1 MKEIELKLTLASEAA
16 DAFRNDESLRQI
28 SLQPPKTEHLDN
40 QYFDTPDL
48 LLNQSHA
55 ALRIRKTPTHYVQT
69 LKNKGTAIAGLHQR
83 GEWESPLNVAE
94 GQLPELDWDALP
106 AEARPDESVRA
117 NIQPLFK
124 TDFQRTTWL
133 LSHNQSEIELVL
145 DEGHISRDDRHTALC
160 EIELELKAGQA
171 SDLFDLALEL
181 AQRFPLVPCDV
192 NKAERGYQLMNPK
205 LSFFQ
210 PYTCTLNQLDTQ
222 ALLNDA
228 LTRISR
234 RWDDF
239 VYSRNWW
246 LLVVIQR
253 EVSAVQLLLKA
264 VQADT
269 GLQTRWAD
277 VWQALHNIIQPAQLP
292 VGLFVDRNNN
302 SLGLSQR
309 ILRSIDKHIESQL
322 HQLVQSNVLGLA
334 ILGLGKHLFLHTY
347 DTTSAD
353 QVRAALVETADQLQT
368 LDATSIDAQLSHL
381 GDMQALAYVY
391 RRCQCDTYNAIND
404 YIDQLLIVAAMRQAN
419 QVLPSLQD
427 QDSRAKLASWTR
439 RITVEL
445 RALQDAH
452 RGLGKQN

>member
-1 MKEIELKLTLASEAA
+1 MKEIELKLTLAGEAA

-55 ALRIRKTPTHYVQT
+55 ALRIRKTPTQYVQT

-83 GEWESPLNVAE
+83 GEWESPLHVTQ
-94 GQLPELDWDALP
+94 GQAPQLDWNALP

-133 LSHNQSEIELVL
+133 LSRNQSQIELVL
-145 DEGHISRDDRHTALC
+145 DEGHISRGDHLTALC

-171 SDLFDLALEL
+171 SDLFELALEL

-210 PYTCTLNQLDTQ
+210 PYTCTLDQLDTQ
-222 ALLNDA
+222 TLLNDA
-228 LTRISR
+228 LTRVSR

-253 EVSAVQLLLKA
+253 EVSAVQLVLKT
-264 VQADT
+264 VQADSD
-269 GLQTRWAD
+269 LQARWAD
-277 VWQALHNIIQPAQLP
+277 VWQALNSIIKPAQLP

-309 ILRSIDKHIESQL
+309 ILRSIDKYIDNQL

-334 ILGLGKHLFLHTY
+334 ILSLGKHLFLHTY
-347 DTTSAD
+347 DSAS
-353 QVRAALVETADQLQT
+353 AAQLRTALNDTAMQLQD
-368 LDATSIDAQLSHL
+368 LDATNIDAQLNRL

-391 RRCQCDTYNAIND
+391 RRCQSDAYDGVNS
-404 YIDQLLIVAAMRQAN
+404 YVDQLLIVAGMRQAN